1 MYHVL
6 LQGFTCL
13 VSYALPLS
21 NLALEWEWL
30 SPSSATPKTRIFDFP
45 LCGIV
50 NTTFFFSE
58 KHLLYCVQGDTLAV
72 VSMSQRSTARNV
84 AASLNQLGRRAFRL
98 FRERRKDGKND

>member
-21 NLALEWEWL
+21 NLVLKWEWL

-45 LCGIV
+45 LCGVV
-50 NTTFFFSE
+50 NTT
-58 KHLLYCVQGDTLAV
+58 Y
-72 VSMSQRSTARNV
+72 
-84 AASLNQLGRRAFRL
+84 SL
-98 FRERRKDGKND
+98 KNICYTVYKEIPWR